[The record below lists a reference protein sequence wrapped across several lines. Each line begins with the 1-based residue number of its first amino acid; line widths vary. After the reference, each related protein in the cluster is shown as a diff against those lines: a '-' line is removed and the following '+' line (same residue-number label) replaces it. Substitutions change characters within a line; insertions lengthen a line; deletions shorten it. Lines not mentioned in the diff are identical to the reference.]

1 MNKNNTNLDEFLD
14 ILDSPTED
22 GVKKFEKLK
31 DDIFENNILNGI
43 VVDILK
49 REYVYNYIYG
59 NIERAKNAKPIFEL
73 FNLDISPNIVL
84 TIIYDNFWMICEKDD
99 NTQRYILKR
108 ELIDATNLLLKD
120 IKSIATTLIGT
131 DKVIVLID
139 CEDRNPKEAEEYV
152 ENVANNLL
160 TKLREITN
168 YSVSIG
174 VSSYK
179 NDVRHINDAYEE
191 SFRALEHIFKK
202 GKGSIV
208 HKENYKAAINANLD
222 QYKYF
227 HDLAINIG
235 HRDIKASYQQIDY
248 ISKFFK
254 IENYDNNYIKSISL
268 MYLFELSNYFN
279 FEEKKENSL
288 PAVIQN
294 IDGLIKANTVNQI
307 SVVLKKYI
315 KEIID
320 SLDKSDS
327 IKRGINISVS
337 YINKYYMMDIS
348 LEKISY
354 VAGFSPYYFSRN
366 FKRIMDINFIDYL
379 MQTRIDNA
387 KLLLKTT
394 DKTILEISHEVG
406 FLNFSYFSKTF
417 KRFVK
422 ITPSNYRIESQK
434 NS

>member
-139 CEDRNPKEAEEYV
+139 CEDRSPKEAEEYV
-152 ENVANNLL
+152 ENIANNLL
-160 TKLREITN
+160 TKLQEITN
-168 YSVSIG
+168 FSVSIG

-179 NDVRHINDAYEE
+179 KDESQINDAYEE
-191 SFRALEHIFKK
+191 SFRALDNIFKK

-208 HKENYKAAINANLD
+208 HQENYTTVVETNLD
-222 QYKYF
+222 PYKYL
-227 HDLAINIG
+227 HDLTIDIG
-235 HRDIKASYQQIDY
+235 HRDVKSSCEQIDK
-248 ISKFFK
+248 ISNFFK
-254 IENYDNNYIKSISL
+254 IQNYDNNYIKSIGL

-279 FEEKKENSL
+279 FEEEKKNSY
-288 PAVIQN
+288 PAVVQN
-294 IDGLIKANTVNQI
+294 IDELIKSTTLNQI
-307 SVVLKKYI
+307 NSVLKMYV
-315 KEIID
+315 KEIIN
-320 SLDKSDS
+320 SLEKSDS
-327 IKRGINISVS
+327 LKMGINISAA

-366 FKRIMDINFIDYL
+366 FKKIMGINFIDYL
-379 MQTRIDNA
+379 MKTRIENA

-394 DKTILEISHEVG
+394 DKTVLEISHEVG

-417 KRFVK
+417 KQFVEM
-422 ITPSNYRIESQK
+422 TPTKYRKSLT
-434 NS
+434 